1 MVADNGTINAHNIK
15 KHLQNNNLNLN
26 SYDNPSNI
34 TVNQE
39 ITWNKNTLTLHAD
52 NDIHI
57 NKTLNGTGTAKL
69 ALEYEQAY
77 YGGNSDYHIKNGA
90 KVNLSAGLNLNV
102 KQGSGGKIQK
112 FWVIYN
118 LPKNNNYTFDY
129 ENIAI
134 GKHIDI
140 SSSKSLPNFHG
151 FTLKSSSGK
160 VHGLGNVISGL
171 NINSKESNIGLIRKL
186 SNGEIRDVSLV
197 NANVVGANNVGLLA
211 GLAVDN
217 TKLHNITAVGNVKG
231 NAYVGSIAGYAP
243 LSDFNNVKF
252 INGNIGG
259 SRYVGGIAG
268 YTANISNAVVK
279 DSKVNG
285 TDCVGGLAG
294 YLSGDINENLG
305 ASAVDINWKYLDKL
319 GYFREISKFYN
330 TKTNHKI
337 PDNFKAQDCHLMQ
350 VNCFKRVYTKLEG
363 IKYKQL
369 TKAEQ
374 PKPKKLN
381 IDNIDF
387 DNLRKQFSLST
398 EIRNSDLDVMVKSV
412 FAGGGVKLAVG
423 YYSMALDRLNAI
435 NKFAYNNMA
444 KGNTLQFIEQGDFPI
459 WITSEE
465 FIKKNKDLTPMEQK
479 LAKEKIE
486 NMSSIVSVVGDVFYN
501 IDESDLTNM
510 NGEALTARAR
520 VASRL
525 IGADKNLQSFDGL
538 IKLLDMGQDTIEIYG
553 HGENIYNLT
562 NDGMDLYKRLSKI
575 KKDGRELHKELVKTA
590 IEKELV
596 KTAIEIDKLM
606 FADNPSSHE
615 YLNDVVKIISDNHKN
630 KEIAKMLLDPVKE
643 GIKNAKNSNG
653 VTVITEVIPNIKTAM
668 DKIKTVAVALEIA
681 KKHNEKLAEQKE
693 IENFLKHA
701 SHNDKSHND
710 KVAYLT
716 QIAILKANPNIN
728 LRGQKIFTFSKN
740 WWGKYRLVE
749 TEIR

>member
-1 MVADNGTINAHNIK
+1 MGEKNLVVADNGTINTHNIK
-15 KHLQNNNLNLN
+15 KHLQNNNLNLKSVGG

-129 ENIAI
+129 EN
-134 GKHIDI
+134 
-140 SSSKSLPNFHG
+140 
-151 FTLKSSSGK
+151 
-160 VHGLGNVISGL
+160 
-171 NINSKESNIGLIRKL
+171 
-186 SNGEIRDVSLV
+186 
-197 NANVVGANNVGLLA
+197 
-211 GLAVDN
+211 
-217 TKLHNITAVGNVKG
+217 
-231 NAYVGSIAGYAP
+231 
-243 LSDFNNVKF
+243 
-252 INGNIGG
+252 
-259 SRYVGGIAG
+259 
-268 YTANISNAVVK
+268 
-279 DSKVNG
+279 
-285 TDCVGGLAG
+285 
-294 YLSGDINENLG
+294 LG
-305 ASAVDINWKYLDKL
+305 ASAVNINWKYLDKL

-387 DNLRKQFSLST
+387 DDLRKQFSLST
-398 EIRNSDLDVMVKSV
+398 EIRNSDLDVMAESV

-538 IKLLDMGQDTIEIYG
+538 IKLLDMGQDAIEIYG

-590 IEKELV
+590 IE
-596 KTAIEIDKLM
+596 IDKLM

-615 YLNDVVKIISDNHKN
+615 YLNDAAKIISDNHKN

-653 VTVITEVIPNIKTAM
+653 VTVITEFIPNIKTAM